1 LDTSIKI
8 SESQS
13 ELAAGLASELSE
25 IINKA
30 AFLKKRLT
38 IALSGGSTP
47 RLLFSVLADKY
58 SEKTD
63 WNFVHFFWGDER
75 CVPPDDP
82 DSNYGMT
89 KSVLL
94 DRINI
99 PKSNVHRIKGESA
112 PEKEALRYSGEI
124 KKIARSGNDLPVFDL
139 VILGLGDDGHT
150 ASIFQ
155 KNREL
160 LFSEKICAVAAH
172 PVTGQKRVTITGP
185 VINNADNIIFL
196 VTGSAKSEVVAEII
210 RTPGKIIYPAASIEP
225 SHGTLKWYLDNEA
238 ASLLNQWA

>member
-1 LDTSIKI
+1 LIKI

-30 AFLKKRLT
+30 AFLKKTLT

-47 RLLFSVLADKY
+47 RLLFSVLAEQY
-58 SEKTD
+58 SKKTD
-63 WNFVHFFWGDER
+63 WSFVHFFWGDER
-75 CVPPDDP
+75 CVPADDP
-82 DSNYGMT
+82 DSNFGMT
-89 KSVLL
+89 RSVLL

-99 PKSNVHRIKGESA
+99 PETNIHRIRGESL
-112 PEKEALRYSGEI
+112 PEKEAVRYSAEI
-124 KKIARSGNDLPVFDL
+124 KKTARSGDDLPVFDL

-150 ASIFQ
+150 ASIFPR
-155 KNREL
+155 NREL
-160 LFSEKICAVAAH
+160 LFSEKICAVATH

-196 VTGSAKSEVVAEII
+196 VTGSAKATVVADII
-210 RTPGKIIYPAASIEP
+210 ENPGEVSYPAASIEP